1 MGWKTLNEKFPVPF
15 LITIIVY
22 SQILYLEKIG
32 FNPHEILEHDH
43 GEHGHGHSDMGS
55 ALNIE
60 QQVQP
65 SMVMEK
71 DLQSQKNNRVT
82 SGKDQIQD
90 DLGNVKFSQSVV
102 LDKRGEIRKSHVVAE
117 EEEDAAEEQFKNIM
131 KSNMGAITRLAR
143 HSVIHNPLH
152 NMGKSGSL
160 IHFDKNTTQAHN
172 SNEKIDKRRIS

>member
-1 MGWKTLNEKFPVPF
+1 
-15 LITIIVY
+15 
-22 SQILYLEKIG
+22 
-32 FNPHEILEHDH
+32 
-43 GEHGHGHSDMGS
+43 MGS